1 MNATPA
7 PRRARDIWRRG
18 TGSTV
23 MSEDEKA
30 IRSLVAAWMAA
41 TLRGDVDAVLAM
53 MTDDVVFMV
62 PGLDPFG
69 REAFEAAAR
78 EAAGARMRGQSMVQE
93 VQVMGDWAFL
103 RTSLSVAVTPPGT
116 ETIRQEGH
124 ALTILRREGR
134 DWRVARDANLLVRVD

>member
-1 MNATPA
+1 
-7 PRRARDIWRRG
+7 
-18 TGSTV
+18 

-53 MTDDVVFMV
+53 MTEDVVFMV

-69 REAFEAAAR
+69 RRDFEAAAR
-78 EAAGARMRGQSMVQE
+78 EAAGARMRGQSTVQE
-93 VQVMGDWAFL
+93 IQLMGDWAFL
-103 RTSLSVAVTPPGT
+103 RTSLSVSVTPGPGM

-124 ALTILRREGR
+124 ALTILRRDGR
-134 DWRVARDANLLVRVD
+134 TWRVARDANLLVRMD